1 MSEIFTIA
9 FMLFLIANPIGN
21 TPAILALIRRFSFED
36 QKRIV
41 LRESIFALVLALFFQ
56 FFGEVFFNLLHI
68 QNYAIGY
75 CGGILLMIVAINM
88 IFSKPEEG
96 EVKALVEEPFFVPIA
111 TPIISGPG
119 LLTMI
124 MLYSSREQNNLMISM
139 AIITA
144 WIGVIAVMLAGPY
157 IQRNLHKSGLVA
169 LEQLMGMI
177 LMLMSMDM
185 LVNATALYIK
195 LGH

>member
-21 TPAILALIRRFSFED
+21 TPAILALIRRFSFKD

-41 LRESIFALVLALFFQ
+41 LRESIFALILALFFQ

-68 QNYAIGY
+68 QHYAIGY
-75 CGGILLMIVAINM
+75 CGGILLMLVAINM

-96 EVKALVEEPFFVPIA
+96 EVQALMQEPFFVPIA

-119 LLTMI
+119 LLTLI
-124 MLYSSREQNNLMISM
+124 MLYSSQEQNNFKISM
-139 AIITA
+139 AIILA
-144 WIGVIAVMLAGPY
+144 WVGVIAVMISGPY
-157 IQRNLHKSGLVA
+157 IQKSLHKSGLIA

-177 LMLMSMDM
+177 LMFMSMDM

-195 LGH
+195 LGY

>member
-21 TPAILALIRRFSFED
+21 TPAILSLIRRFSFED

-41 LRESIFALVLALFFQ
+41 LRESIFALILALFFQ

-75 CGGILLMIVAINM
+75 CGGILLMIVSINM

-96 EVKALVEEPFFVPIA
+96 EVKALMEEPFFVPIA

-139 AIITA
+139 AIILA
-144 WIGVIAVMLAGPY
+144 WVGVIGVMLAGPY
-157 IQRNLHKSGLVA
+157 IQRTLHKSGLIA

-177 LMLMSMDM
+177 LMFMSMDM

>member
-9 FMLFLIANPIGN
+9 LMLFLIANPIGN

-41 LRESIFALVLALFFQ
+41 LREAIFALVLALFFQ
-56 FFGEVFFNLLHI
+56 FFGEVFFNLLQI
-68 QNYAIGY
+68 QHYAIGF
-75 CGGILLMIVAINM
+75 CGGTLLMIVAINM

-96 EVKALVEEPFFVPIA
+96 EVKALIEEPFFVPIA

-119 LLTMI
+119 LLTLI
-124 MLYSSREQNNLMISM
+124 MLYSSQHQNNLKISL
-139 AIITA
+139 AIIIA
-144 WIGVIAVMLAGPY
+144 WIGVILVMLSGPY
-157 IQRNLHKSGLVA
+157 IQKNLHKSGLIA

-177 LMLMSMDM
+177 LMFMSMDM

-195 LGH
+195 LG